1 MKRKFAG
8 AGAWPTPKEKAVTN
22 AEILALQRDCP
33 SVFKAELEA
42 TDLFVNCILPLTQE
56 MNPEFKITPDMS
68 ALDVRLAAFRT
79 FQDLGRE
86 IDETLKTPVGEVRD
100 E

>member
-1 MKRKFAG
+1 MKRRFAG

-22 AEILALQRDCP
+22 ADILALQRDCP

-42 TDLFVNCILPLTQE
+42 TDLFVNCILPLAQD
-56 MNPEFKITPDMS
+56 MNPEFKITPEMT
-68 ALDVRLAAFRT
+68 ALDVRVAAFRT
-79 FQDLGRE
+79 FQDFGRE
-86 IDETLKTPVGEVRD
+86 LEEAMKAPVGEVRD